1 MTLSQSILATFAYH
15 DNFDYPLTVQEV
27 HQYLIGKRSKLDAVA
42 KELLILTKS
51 SKIGQKGQYYFL
63 KGRIQIVSL
72 RKQRQK
78 YSKFKFKKA
87 LFFAK
92 VLKIIPTL
100 KLMAISGALA
110 MQNSHKNDDIDL
122 VLITSQNTLWTT
134 RFVAN
139 ILLVPFKRDVKG
151 QKVADRACLNVL
163 IDESDLK
170 ISPQNLYLAHEICQM
185 KPIWDRDKTYRRFID
200 ANKWI
205 YKFLPNWQVN
215 FGVVD
220 HRSEKK
226 KLPTTNYLL
235 RTVESFLK
243 NFQLWY
249 MHPKIT
255 TEKIGKHQLFFH
267 PQNTGEWVMEEYQ
280 KRLIKLKLK
289 NNAVIPN

>member
-1 MTLSQSILATFAYH
+1 MTLSQSILATFSYH
-15 DNFDYPLTVQEV
+15 DIFDYPLTAAEI
-27 HQYLIGKRSKLDAVA
+27 HQYLIGRLVSKKVLTDQIDLLVGSKLISE
-42 KELLILTKS
+42 K
-51 SKIGQKGQYYFL
+51 KGYYFL
-63 KGRIQIVSL
+63 RGCSKIVSL

-78 YSKFKFKKA
+78 YSKSKFKKA
-87 LFFAK
+87 HFFAQ
-92 VLKIIPTL
+92 VLKVIPSL
-100 KLMAISGALA
+100 KLVAISGALA

-122 VLITSQNTLWTT
+122 VLITSRGTLWTT
-134 RFVAN
+134 RFLAN
-139 ILLVPFKRDVKG
+139 ILLLPYKRDPKG
-151 QKVADRACLNVL
+151 AKVSNRACLNVL